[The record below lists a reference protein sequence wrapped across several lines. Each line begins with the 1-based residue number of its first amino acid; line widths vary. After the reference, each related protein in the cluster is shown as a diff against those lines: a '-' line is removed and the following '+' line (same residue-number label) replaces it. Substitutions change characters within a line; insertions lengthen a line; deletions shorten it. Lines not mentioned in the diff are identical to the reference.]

1 MSERLFEPFVDAI
14 DGTACVSA
22 SATLAEIEALC
33 APHRLR
39 FPLILDAKATLRDH
53 VEAATHA
60 PASHRFGPFCDNILG
75 MNWRLPSGKAVRIGE
90 RVAKTTTGYDWLRF
104 LLHTGNR
111 FGEPL
116 DYVIRLRPDCG
127 FTMVAEFS
135 AEEMWSRPSGRQDLA
150 EAPDCRTSKSPGVM
164 GSTRPAQLGGLK
176 PVTTSPQPRDGLRA
190 VVHQLLHSGWMHWWD
205 SVDYI
210 CRDGTKHVRVI
221 VHTPREEAPIFET
234 ELRRVASSTST
245 HVEVKHDSEAPH
257 DGLPDATI
265 KTTPD
270 RVLELAHCFPGEGYS
285 RALARQRSEDSSR
298 IDNVVIES
306 SPGGL
311 KPGNTLR
318 CVGLCYCGVVHAT
331 GNDVERVCNSS
342 TGVAGFQPAI
352 DELETRQTS
361 LRVENSFYESA
372 WLTTLEQALHER

>member
-22 SATLAEIEALC
+22 SATLADIEALC

-75 MNWRLPSGKAVRIGE
+75 MNWRLPSGKVVRVGE

-104 LLHTGNR
+104 LLHTGTR

-127 FTMVAEFS
+127 FTMVAEF
-135 AEEMWSRPSGRQDLA
+135 RG
-150 EAPDCRTSKSPGVM
+150 EALS
-164 GSTRPAQLGGLK
+164 Q
-176 PVTTSPQPRDGLRA
+176 

-210 CRDGTKHVRVI
+210 CRDGTKHVRVV
-221 VHTPREEAPIFET
+221 VHTPREEAPIFEA
-234 ELRRVASSTST
+234 ELRRIASSTNT
-245 HVEVKHDSEAPH
+245 HVEVKHDAEAPR
-257 DGLPDATI
+257 DGLPEATI

-270 RVLELAHCFPGEGYS
+270 LVIKLA
-285 RALARQRSEDSSR
+285 
-298 IDNVVIES
+298 ES
-306 SPGGL
+306 FTGI
-311 KPGNTLR
+311 
-318 CVGLCYCGVVHAT
+318 GLCYCGVIH
-331 GNDVERVCNSS
+331 GNFDSTALTASLSYELHSRHITARDPSPEESS
-342 TGVAGFQPAI
+342 
-352 DELETRQTS
+352 
-361 LRVENSFYESA
+361 